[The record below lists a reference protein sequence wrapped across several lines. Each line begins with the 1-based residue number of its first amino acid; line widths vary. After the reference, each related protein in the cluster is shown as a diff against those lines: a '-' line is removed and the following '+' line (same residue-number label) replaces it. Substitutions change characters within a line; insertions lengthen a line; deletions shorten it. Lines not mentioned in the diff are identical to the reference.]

1 MLTVDREG
9 LLIAPDLLLGILLAL
24 YAAGILFTSVLPY
37 LRERRKNPAARFNI
51 DWVVTLITLAVIIA
65 GRFAFEKAG
74 VEHLNIRFYGLIIM
88 SGVVGAA
95 VLASK
100 RAPRFGQNPEVV
112 WDMIL
117 WLLIGGVLGARLW
130 HVLTPPPSMV
140 EAGITTR
147 WYFQHPLD
155 MLMIW
160 RGGLGIVGGVVG
172 GFLALLI
179 YTRIKR
185 ISLLSWTD
193 IIAPGLL
200 LAQAVGRWGNFINQE
215 LYGAPTNLPWK
226 IYIEP
231 LHRLPEYAGV
241 EYYHPLF
248 LYESLWNLL
257 SMGILFWLEKRF
269 KHVFKPGD
277 SFFIY
282 LILYPITRFT
292 LEFLRLDASLL
303 AGINANQWLM
313 VLVMAFA
320 VVMLIVRHRK
330 VTPPAEMQVQ

>member
-1 MLTVDREG
+1 MITADRYG
-9 LLIAPDLLLGILLAL
+9 ISIAPDLLMGFLLGLFLI
-24 YAAGILFTSVLPY
+24 GIFFTVVLPY
-37 LRERRKNPAARFNI
+37 LQERKTNPAAKLSV
-51 DWVVTLITLAVIIA
+51 DWFSTGITLLVIVA
-65 GRFAFEKAG
+65 GWFAFKKFG
-74 VEHLNIRFYGLIIM
+74 VDKVNIRFYGVIIM

-95 VLASK
+95 LLAAH
-100 RAPRFGQNPEVV
+100 RAPRFGQHSDTV
-112 WDMIL
+112 WDMII
-117 WLLIGGVLGARLW
+117 WLLVGGVLGARLW

-140 EAGITTR
+140 EAGITTQ
-147 WYFQHPLD
+147 WYFQHPLE

-160 RGGLGIVGGVVG
+160 RGGLGIVGGVAG
-172 GFLALLI
+172 GFLALFI
-179 YTRIKR
+179 YTRIKKL
-185 ISLLSWTD
+185 SLLSWTD
-193 IIAPGLL
+193 IAAPGLL

-226 IYIEP
+226 LFIEP
-231 LHRLPEYAGV
+231 ANRLPEYASV

-313 VLVMAFA
+313 VIVIAFA
-320 VVMLIVRHRK
+320 AAMLIIRHRK
-330 VTPPAEMQVQ
+330 SPAPAEPSAV